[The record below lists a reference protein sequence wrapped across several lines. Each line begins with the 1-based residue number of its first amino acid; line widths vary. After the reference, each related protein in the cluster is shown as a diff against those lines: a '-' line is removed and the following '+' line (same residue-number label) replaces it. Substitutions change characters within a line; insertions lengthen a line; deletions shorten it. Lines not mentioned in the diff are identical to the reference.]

1 VVILPRTRYL
11 YSKINL
17 QSTIFQTDP
26 WNLKMIS
33 KFALDTFQNYN
44 LVPETSNSHI
54 FSTVN
59 PISVILA
66 PKFSEPHPLSFHAFI
81 IHVFFFILIVC
92 VPHDW
97 VISLRSN
104 NCPWDFKTKST
115 RTSRVKYLEIH
126 NSFSQSNKASVLEH
140 IAPIHFL
147 SIRYL

>member
-81 IHVFFFILIVC
+81 IHVFFHFDCLCAPRLGDLASEQQLSVGFQDQ
-92 VPHDW
+92 VYEDFQGQVFGDSQLFFPEQQGK
-97 VISLRSN
+97 
-104 NCPWDFKTKST
+104 CP
-115 RTSRVKYLEIH
+115 
-126 NSFSQSNKASVLEH
+126 
-140 IAPIHFL
+140 
-147 SIRYL
+147 